1 MLLECGGNMVKEK
14 GKDCSGTKQLPVEPT
29 KYLAEVFGFL
39 GLVVL
44 AMIVYAI
51 WVII

>member
-1 MLLECGGNMVKEK
+1 MVKEK
-14 GKDCSGTKQLPVEPT
+14 GKNCSRTKQLPVEPT

-39 GLVVL
+39 GLVTL
-44 AMIVYAI
+44 AIIIYAI